1 MHNRYYS
8 NNNGNPIYAAQKAID
23 EIEKILPK
31 DARIARA
38 CSTGYG
44 EALLK
49 AAFRL
54 DDGEV
59 ETVAHSTAA
68 AFFDPQTA
76 PHVIAL
82 ALTDDWKSLRRWRQ
96 LERALP
102 DGAMREELAAFH
114 AEIAAGES
122 VRNRGAALNARLG
135 RIAGL

>member
-1 MHNRYYS
+1 MKTETNDTTERNETERNGIS
-8 NNNGNPIYAAQKAID
+8 NNNIYINRSVPLEEVRRRGAARRVAQFKA
-23 EIEKILPK
+23 EY
-31 DARIARA
+31 RR
-38 CSTGYG
+38 CGQ
-44 EALLK
+44 
-49 AAFRL
+49 
-54 DDGEV
+54 
-59 ETVAHSTAA
+59 A